1 MFGRQHWTP
10 AQGTIVAAHAVKTTG
25 DGMVTI
31 YEYVVDVR
39 TAEGEVFRA
48 KVDEPRIAMD
58 FLPPSVGAVV
68 RVEFDPASHKAR
80 FDKDD
85 PALSQKAAKQARA
98 DAFDQALAQPPGA
111 APATAAG
118 PVPSLDALLQ
128 SAGGNVIRL
137 DAQNPDTAALRE
149 MLLREVGTTGQPPPV
164 DPATD
169 DKPS

>member
-10 AQGTIVAAHAVKTTG
+10 AQGTIVATHAVKTTG

-48 KVDEPRIAMD
+48 KVDEPRIAMN
-58 FLPPSVGAVV
+58 FLAPSVGAVV
-68 RVEFDPASHKAR
+68 KVEFDPASHNVR

-85 PALSQKAAKQARA
+85 PALSTKSLKSAQA
-98 DAFDQALAQPPGA
+98 DAFDQAL
-111 APATAAG
+111 
-118 PVPSLDALLQ
+118 
-128 SAGGNVIRL
+128 
-137 DAQNPDTAALRE
+137 
-149 MLLREVGTTGQPPPV
+149 TGQPAPA

-169 DKPS
+169 DKPA